1 MHQTFMIPR
10 ALTGMRKLEAPYHF
24 PRIVHQT
31 VKNKSNL
38 ACEVVDG
45 MASWRDKN
53 PGWDKSCLTTRI
65 VTTLLLKNIRRCGW
79 VIVAVTVHEMPQGCL
94 GVSCARAP
102 ELGWMDGWMGHVT
115 V

>member
-10 ALTGMRKLEAPYHF
+10 ALTGMRELEAPYHF

-45 MASWRDKN
+45 MVSWRDKN
-53 PGWDKSCLTTRI
+53 PGYEHKLFDDKDCDDF
-65 VTTLLLKNIRRCGW
+65 
-79 VIVAVTVHEMPQGCL
+79 VAENYPEVRLGNGGCH
-94 GVSCARAP
+94 GS
-102 ELGWMDGWMGHVT
+102 
-115 V
+115 